1 MKRLLICAAASL
13 ALYLVLFAL
22 VLERP
27 LSLGPLLLEITQKQ
41 ARLATL
47 PSPKLVILAG
57 SNGPYSH
64 SCAVMGPMLG
74 MPCENA
80 GIAVGIGLDEIFV
93 RYAPTLHAG
102 DVVYVPMELEQ
113 YAMTAAQYRALVD
126 GAMLLR
132 HDPAMLWHLPLGRDF
147 GAMFCCTLADGLE
160 AIAEMPLAEM
170 GIRNGAK
177 MLAAEYNA
185 QGDRVDNNLAGA
197 DKTLL
202 SGPAR
207 VEPSA
212 AAIQD
217 GYGTKLIARFVAQ
230 ERAKGV
236 VVIGGWP
243 TEFVDARISGAARA
257 AVRGVYG
264 AEFLSLPGKSLYPRR
279 DFFNSED
286 HLAKPC
292 QFRHSMAVAVALGR
306 MLGRKVMA
314 PSKAAEAMAAT
325 CPTLAISSHI
335 AARGQGA

>member
-1 MKRLLICAAASL
+1 MKRLLICAAASV
-13 ALYLVLFAL
+13 ALYLVLFGL

-27 LSLGPLLLEITQKQ
+27 LSLEPLQWEMAQKQ

-80 GIAVGIGLDEIFV
+80 GIAVGIGLDEIFA

-102 DVVYVPMELEQ
+102 DVVYMPMELEQ
-113 YAMTAAQYRALVD
+113 YAMTRAQYRALVD
-126 GAMLLR
+126 GALILQ

-160 AIAEMPLAEM
+160 AVSEMPLAEL
-170 GIRNGAK
+170 GVRSGKK
-177 MLAAEYNA
+177 MLAAEYDV
-185 QGDRVDNNLAGA
+185 QGDRVDNDLANA

-212 AAIQD
+212 AAIKD
-217 GYGTKLIARFVAQ
+217 GYGTKLITRFVKQ
-230 ERAKGV
+230 ERAKG
-236 VVIGGWP
+236 
-243 TEFVDARISGAARA
+243 
-257 AVRGVYG
+257 
-264 AEFLSLPGKSLYPRR
+264 
-279 DFFNSED
+279 
-286 HLAKPC
+286 
-292 QFRHSMAVAVALGR
+292 
-306 MLGRKVMA
+306 
-314 PSKAAEAMAAT
+314 
-325 CPTLAISSHI
+325 
-335 AARGQGA
+335 